1 VGGDVGRRAE
11 YRTLLTEAYDL
22 DKPHAPPGELAFH
35 RAQVE
40 EHGTPALE
48 LMSGSARFLAPLLA
62 AELDVDGVDASPDML
77 AAAVRRCAGLPPHR
91 FPLRQYEQALHELD
105 LPRRYRFAFCAAG
118 SFGLVVRD
126 EEVAASLR
134 RIRDHLLPGGRVL
147 LEVETPPASSARRGA
162 WTGRFWRRPDGA
174 TITLRDLGRYD
185 PATQVEEAVGIY
197 ELFVDGR
204 LVQTELNE
212 WVRRFWTAGQI
223 TAALA
228 GAGFTDVRVRPA
240 PHAPADDG
248 SLLIATAAAPG

>member
-1 VGGDVGRRAE
+1 MGRRAE

-62 AELDVDGVDASPDML
+62 AGLDVDGVDASPAML
-77 AAAVRRCAGLPPHR
+77 AAAARRCAGLPLQQ
-91 FPLRQYEQALHELD
+91 FEQALHQLD

-134 RIRDHLLPGGRVL
+134 RIRGHLLPLGRVL
-147 LEVETPPASSARRGA
+147 LEVETPPASSGGRGR
-162 WTGRFWRRPDGA
+162 WGGRFWRRPDGA

-185 PATQVEEAVGIY
+185 PVTQIEEAVGIY

-212 WVRRFWTAGQI
+212 WVRRFWTAEQI

-228 GAGFTDVRVRPA
+228 AAGFTDVRVSPA
-240 PHAPADDG
+240 PHADDN
-248 SLLIATAAAPG
+248 SLIVATAAAPA